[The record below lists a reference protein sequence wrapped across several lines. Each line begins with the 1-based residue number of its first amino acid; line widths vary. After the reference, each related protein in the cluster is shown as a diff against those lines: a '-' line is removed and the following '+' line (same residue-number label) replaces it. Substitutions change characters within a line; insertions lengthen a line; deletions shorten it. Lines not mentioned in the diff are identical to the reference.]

1 MVETFTVVAL
11 IALGAA
17 LLGGIVYTEV
27 MAYHERKREDR
38 YAREWLQRQGR
49 K

>member
-27 MAYHERKREDR
+27 MAYHERKRE
-38 YAREWLQRQGR
+38 ARFRQEFLKRQVR